1 MRYQDDTSDL
11 LGLGGHVDRKKF
23 DYDEDFDFENFL
35 KVKDM
40 TVGFWR
46 KIGRD
51 PGFVKR
57 PERGARIQR
66 LSRVLRNEL
75 GRMMRFAGEG
85 GNEVF
90 LATTVCDELKKKGV
104 LECAHLAESHVGEG
118 FGGGRGRGN
127 FKYPSEER
135 LAEQRVYHGT
145 LYVRPVGGVLGAR
158 GDMGQECDYFVGQ
171 LLRVPDA
178 DDLDCA
184 SD

>member
-118 FGGGRGRGN
+118 FGGLPLPIRE
-127 FKYPSEER
+127 PEAR
-135 LAEQRVYHGT
+135 LAILPRDLSVRVRDRAPPRFR
-145 LYVRPVGGVLGAR
+145 LDAR
-158 GDMGQECDYFVGQ
+158 A
-171 LLRVPDA
+171 LAR
-178 DDLDCA
+178 
-184 SD
+184 